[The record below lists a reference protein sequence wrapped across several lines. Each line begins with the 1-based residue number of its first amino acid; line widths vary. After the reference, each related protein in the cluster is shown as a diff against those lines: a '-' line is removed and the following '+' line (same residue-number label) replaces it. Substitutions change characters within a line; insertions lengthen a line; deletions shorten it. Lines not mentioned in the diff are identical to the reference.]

1 MVHLIGLA
9 VSVLVSA
16 CGSGE
21 TSLRT
26 MTPTNDERS
35 KLRPVSPSS
44 VEEQGGSL
52 APPVWKKVELNQRAA
67 SFLVEEGSDH
77 TSVQES
83 FWVGDGATTGMAD
96 YLFVVDDSVSM
107 ANIIESF
114 SRGFERLSA
123 SDVFP
128 VNARV
133 AVMNMTP
140 ANPSNLRRRHPVV
153 PSRAGVEQSPGF
165 IHLIDADR
173 IKAYNA
179 FLADFGEDPLRYDGC
194 GNWFGPKETNPQGV
208 SCLLAHTQLGLHQ
221 SVAEAGLTAF
231 GQLLERQRRR
241 PLFREGAA
249 VNVIMVSDTHD
260 PGFAPATAEG
270 RREVGFQE
278 LLAIQPTYAQLK
290 AMVEEQ
296 QLVASFRVHAIAP
309 RSDCS
314 EPWIEDLD
322 PAYFDVAEASGGVMA
337 DICDVDDYSEV
348 IRSIVSPRRRNPNG
362 RISVVGRTR

>member
-1 MVHLIGLA
+1 MWRPKMVHLIGLA

-173 IKAYNA
+173 IKAYNT
-179 FLADFGEDPLRYDGC
+179 F
-194 GNWFGPKETNPQGV
+194 WQT
-208 SCLLAHTQLGLHQ
+208 
-221 SVAEAGLTAF
+221 
-231 GQLLERQRRR
+231 LERTR
-241 PLFREGAA
+241 FDTTA
-249 VNVIMVSDTHD
+249 VEIGS
-260 PGFAPATAEG
+260 G
-270 RREVGFQE
+270 RRNEPARGVLFVG
-278 LLAIQPTYAQLK
+278 TYPAW
-290 AMVEEQ
+290 
-296 QLVASFRVHAIAP
+296 ASSIRG
-309 RSDCS
+309 RS
-314 EPWIEDLD
+314 W
-322 PAYFDVAEASGGVMA
+322 
-337 DICDVDDYSEV
+337 
-348 IRSIVSPRRRNPNG
+348 PNG
-362 RISVVGRTR
+362 LRSTPRAPTASSVVSRGGGCERDHGLGHP